1 MRLRGFA
8 LISAE
13 PNQIAALLIDEWS
26 IQTCAAWGNT
36 SNMPAADGTD
46 SLAYKR
52 KLEEVEKAA
61 NKKALKRR
69 MTNREQADV

>member
-1 MRLRGFA
+1 
-8 LISAE
+8 
-13 PNQIAALLIDEWS
+13 
-26 IQTCAAWGNT
+26 
-36 SNMPAADGTD
+36 MPAADGTD